1 LRLAGYIRVGQ
12 QSVFGA
18 VLLSRRIFKR
28 HDIFFRVN
36 IMALKIIA
44 LTAAITLASATSA
57 FAATLDFGF
66 SFGTGASEVTGT
78 IIGLEDDTAGS
89 VLLDVTI
96 LGSPFGPLDG
106 AFGLAGGEK

>member
-1 LRLAGYIRVGQ
+1 
-12 QSVFGA
+12 
-18 VLLSRRIFKR
+18 
-28 HDIFFRVN
+28 
-36 IMALKIIA
+36 MTLKIIA